1 MRHRFL
7 LILLALALA
16 GPLFAQTVG
25 NAVRIPLF
33 SDMDFDTVG
42 SYMYCV
48 TQGTGD
54 DPGAQGKVVNIPVLT
69 VGSST
74 TVTVVTAGTGAFQN
88 MSVGDEITF
97 PLATLTPAG
106 TQTQPGN
113 ESVRYIVTKTS
124 ADSVV
129 LNAAINLAVPAG
141 RGYPFTWRKRVCGTT
156 ASDGWFST
164 SSWQDFTVSFQAD
177 QGDATSLDAAL
188 QCETFGAASAPIQV
202 WTANYLLAVYGNV
215 STGRTAIYV
224 VNHFDRCRLGVRL
237 TDDASDAGANLEKVS
252 AYVRGR
258 RPNP

>member
-1 MRHRFL
+1 MKRFL
-7 LILLALALA
+7 LTVAGLLLAASSW
-16 GPLFAQTVG
+16 AQTVG
-25 NAVRIPLF
+25 NAVRVPLF
-33 SDMDFDTVG
+33 DDMDFDTVG

-48 TQGTGD
+48 TQGAGD
-54 DPGAQGKVVNIPVLT
+54 DPNAPDKSVNIPVAT

-74 TVTVVTAGTGAFQN
+74 TVTAVTAGTGPFQN

-97 PLATLTPAG
+97 PVATLTPAG
-106 TQTQPGN
+106 TETPQGGQ
-113 ESVRYIVTKTS
+113 SFRYVVTKTS
-124 ADSVV
+124 ADIIV
-129 LNAAINLAVPAG
+129 LNAAINLAVPSG

-156 ASDGWFST
+156 ATSGWFST

-177 QGDATSLDAAL
+177 QGDASSMDAAL

-202 WTANYLLAVYGNV
+202 WTANYLLAAYGNV
-215 STGRTAIYV
+215 STGRTAIFI

>member
-1 MRHRFL
+1 MKWL
-7 LILLALALA
+7 YKAILAALLAVPCA
-16 GPLFAQTVG
+16 AQTVG
-25 NAVRIPLF
+25 NAQRVTLF

-42 SYMYCV
+42 SYAYCV
-48 TQGTGD
+48 TVGTGD
-54 DPGAQGKVVNIPVLT
+54 DPLAQGKVVSIPVIT

-74 TVTVVTAGTGAFQN
+74 TVTAVTAGTGPFQN

-106 TQTQPGN
+106 TATPPGN
-113 ESVRYIVTKTS
+113 ESVRYLTAKAS
-124 ADSVV
+124 ADSAT
-129 LNAAINLAVPAG
+129 LNAAVNLAVPAG
-141 RGYPFTWRKRVCGTT
+141 RGYPFTWRKRNCGTAAT
-156 ASDGWFST
+156 DGWFST
-164 SSWQDFTVSFQAD
+164 SNWQDFTIAFQAD
-177 QGDATSLDAAL
+177 QGDASSLDAAV

-215 STGRTAIYV
+215 STGRTAIYI